1 MCITYQER
9 TSYLQATLPLSTAR
23 AGLTTLTRYDDTLAR
38 VRSSA
43 FPTILSSSKS
53 KPGLQAESEKH
64 QRLKQGEQEQGAG
77 APMGHLGQPAGRRSG
92 RQVAMAGSTR
102 VVLRETESFAENQR
116 ALQSERQ
123 EQLKRKPT
131 ECRGQERRHGPGP
144 VAGVTRRAWHL
155 WRIMLRARSTGG
167 MRVERFG
174 LSFEAAVT
182 PAPGKASE
190 MLELLKQ
197 MGVTASAEAT
207 RKPSNDLLPLP
218 LTFSAEENL
227 WTEWASSE
235 APPSDKPSETVQKA
249 GRRAW
254 RWSLISGLNFLNYS
268 ALGSVKNASQLYPQ
282 GPLELLPGLGHP

>member
-1 MCITYQER
+1 MYQEQ
-9 TSYLQATLPLSTAR
+9 TSCLQATLPLSTAR
-23 AGLTTLTRYDDTLAR
+23 AGLATLTRYDDTLAR
-38 VRSSA
+38 VIRSSA

-77 APMGHLGQPAGRRSG
+77 APMGHLGQPAGRRFG
-92 RQVAMAGSTR
+92 RQVARAGSTR

-155 WRIMLRARSTGG
+155 WRIVLRPRGAGG
-167 MRVERFG
+167 IKLERFG
-174 LSFEAAVT
+174 LSFKAEAP

-190 MLELLKQ
+190 MPDLLKQ

-218 LTFSAEENL
+218 LTFSEEENL

-235 APPSDKPSETVQKA
+235 APPSTSPRKLFRKLAA
-249 GRRAW
+249 G
-254 RWSLISGLNFLNYS
+254 
-268 ALGSVKNASQLYPQ
+268 
-282 GPLELLPGLGHP
+282 PGGGR